1 MTPSERLGAGEPHP
15 PAQPRHVLDLE
26 REERRRVVLLAIAR
40 SLLVTTALLSLFY
53 AIDFDWPPIAQ
64 VGGVAAVAMAFLS
77 GVAVRQL
84 RSVAKAELPEIRAFE
99 VLASSSVLMVVL
111 FASLYLSLSNDDPGA
126 FSESLN
132 HTGALYFTLTTLT
145 TVGFGD
151 IAAHTDAV
159 RVAVMVQMVANFVVL
174 GAFIKIITG
183 VARKRI
189 ADADQ

>member
-1 MTPSERLGAGEPHP
+1 MPSERVGDGDTPP
-15 PAQPRHVLDLE
+15 PARPRHVLDLQ
-26 REERRRVVLLAIAR
+26 RQERRRVVLFAIAR
-40 SLLVTTALLSLFY
+40 SLAVAFALLSVFY

-64 VGGVAAVAMAFLS
+64 VGIAAAVATAFVS
-77 GVAVRQL
+77 GVFAWQV
-84 RSVAKAELPEIRAFE
+84 RSVAKADLPEVRAVE

-111 FASLYLSLSNDDPGA
+111 FASLYLSLSNDDSGA

-151 IAAHTDAV
+151 IAAHTDGA

-174 GAFIKIITG
+174 GTLIKVIVGI
-183 VARKRI
+183 ARKRI
-189 ADADQ
+189 ADADG

>member
-1 MTPSERLGAGEPHP
+1 MTSPERRDDGDPDP
-15 PAQPRHVLDLE
+15 PARPRHVMELE
-26 REERRRVVLLAIAR
+26 REERRRVVLFAIAR
-40 SLLVTTALLSLFY
+40 SLVVTAAMLSVFY

-64 VGGVAAVAMAFLS
+64 VGVVVGVATAFVS
-77 GVAVRQL
+77 GLVVWQL
-84 RSVAKAELPEIRAFE
+84 RSVAKAELPEVRAFE
-99 VLASSSVLMVVL
+99 VLVSSSVLMIVL
-111 FASLYLSLSNDDPGA
+111 FAGLYLSLSNDDPGA

-151 IAAHTDAV
+151 IVAHTDGV

-174 GAFIKIITG
+174 GALIKIIMG

-189 ADADQ
+189 ANAE